1 MTIYDIAVNR
11 IDGTS
16 QSLSEFQNKVMLIV
30 NTASKC
36 GFTPQFTGL
45 EALYDKFQ
53 TDDFIIL
60 GFPCNQFKQQD
71 PDSNQEILTFCQLNY
86 GVTFPMFAKIQVNGP
101 EQAPLYEYLIN
112 ETNGEDIE
120 WNFAK
125 FLIGKD
131 GQVIQRFA
139 PNVTPEELETEIVKL
154 LN

>member
-139 PNVTPEELETEIVKL
+139 PNVTPEELETEILKL